1 MCMSFSAAACSL
13 SLIWTCVPANVTLA
27 TPKARKIAIAISFFM
42 SPTPTAD
49 LGARLRQ
56 CQSAIWTTW
65 MATAEHLQFMAEAI
79 AEARRAEAEG
89 EVPIGAVAVAEGQI
103 VGAGHNRPI
112 GLSDPTA
119 HAE

>member
-27 TPKARKIAIAISFFM
+27 TPKARKIANAISFFM

-49 LGARLRQ
+49 LGASRRQ
-56 CQSAIWTTW
+56 CQSAIWTSW
-65 MATAEHLQFMAEAI
+65 MGTTEHVQFMAEAI

-89 EVPIGAVAVAEGQI
+89 EVPVGAVPVGAGQI
-103 VGAGHNRPI
+103 VGARQNRPM
-112 GLSDPTA
+112 
-119 HAE
+119 